1 MITESELKA
10 AANKEVDTPDASWVS
25 VLYGDYGSRKT
36 TLACSM
42 VNERGLLLSSDDSWK
57 VLLNELH
64 RELRGKIKIVPLEG
78 LSQLDYVDFDGFDTI
93 IWDTV
98 SQSVD
103 EFLDLLY
110 DEANWGGKYREQLK
124 TSHPELKKLQIEALA
139 PADYRVTR
147 DTLRPIFDRMF
158 KKTNAHLIFTS
169 QMVKPIPG
177 LSANQQARPSIPEAT
192 FKILGTRADI
202 IGMTTVAGNK
212 AFIDV
217 TQSAVQLGKSRLE
230 TVQGRLDL
238 DVFVNRYKEKVFK

>member
-1 MITESELKA
+1 MTTEAELKI
-10 AANKEVDTPDASWVS
+10 AANKEADTPDANWVS

-42 VNERGLLLSSDDSWK
+42 INERGLLLSSDASWK
-57 VLLNELH
+57 VLLNERH
-64 RELRGKIKIVPLEG
+64 RDTREKVKIVPLEG
-78 LSQLDYVDFDGFDTI
+78 LSQLDYVDFDGFDTV

-98 SQSVD
+98 SHSID
-103 EFLDLLY
+103 SFLDLLY
-110 DEANWGGKYREQLK
+110 DEANWGGKYREKLNTK
-124 TSHPELKKLQIEALA
+124 NEELKKLQIEALA

-147 DTLRPIFDRMF
+147 DTLRPVFERLF
-158 KKTNAHLIFTS
+158 KRTDAHLIFTS
-169 QMVKPIPG
+169 QMIKPIPG

-217 TQSAVQLGKSRLE
+217 TQGATQLGKSRLE